1 MKPIQLTMQA
11 FGSYGKK
18 TVIDFTKPDQN
29 LFLITGDTGAG
40 KSTIFD
46 AIVFALYGE
55 ASSVV
60 NKKNGTEL
68 QSQFSENS
76 VEPFVELVFSEREGS
91 EDVHYTVRRVPKHI
105 RPLKRGTGF
114 KEESGSVSLI
124 MPDGMEYPSKETDK
138 KLEEIV
144 GLTKGQFM
152 QVAMIAQGEFMALL
166 RAKSDEKKVIFRRL
180 FNTELYQDIVD
191 ELAKRRKDKQ
201 GKIAQIKTACQTEV
215 GHIIVPETEISEKT
229 ETGAAEKADDAAET
243 DDSCSRKI
251 HLKDLKDRILKSERL
266 SLADM
271 EALLQELQRTCE
283 QLKEKV
289 KHSEERRNQLNQDY
303 LERRDAS
310 AKAEQLQERF
320 KELDL
325 AERELAECEKEK
337 NLVGKWQLLTGQ
349 IEAAWDVQAVW
360 QRYQDVKQQLEATE
374 KALKSHEQAL
384 PEAEENYGQSKKAL
398 QQAKAA
404 QEQALTEYSKILER
418 VEKDLKSFAKIAA
431 SKQAAAEAGKMA
443 EAASRQEKEAADS
456 LNLLEEQEKQWQQ
469 QAEKLSDT
477 DSRAAILLGQ
487 QREIRDMAE
496 NLKNWQREEENCY
509 RQRQTAENAQTA
521 YIQAQ
526 DIYIRENEVYTQ
538 ASSAFFDAQAGILAK
553 KLQPGQPCPVCGS
566 VEHPH
571 PHQMERVSLTKE
583 ELDVLA
589 QKLQKLQKQREK
601 KSNQAGAAAAALEA
615 SERSCHQMGEQ
626 LYRKAQAYDN
636 GGKNSETVDVNDAFD
651 SQWLAKQLKR
661 WQREWQDKDSQL
673 QNDRKNLL
681 QLKQLME
688 EAVSKKKE
696 LSEKKEKA
704 GQQLSQI
711 KVRLAAAEAALENM
725 ETSTYYESETTAREI
740 LTKASEKKSDSDR
753 NYKCCEKAEQEDGN
767 RKERTE
773 ERIHQLRQSLPSQQ
787 EACSERKTAYEQIM
801 ENRQL
806 TETQWQS
813 LTKHY
818 TKEDRLRLAEQIN
831 RWQEKKIAAE
841 RLKKASEAAIGDRM
855 KPDME
860 QLLLQQNEAEA
871 AWKKEQEVY
880 DRYTEIYKTNLKV
893 YEALMPKMDERSRI
907 MEEHK
912 RLDDLYNLLAGK
924 VTGSRMD
931 IETYVQRYYLERI
944 LYAANRR
951 FLEMSAGQFE
961 LRMCDITK
969 AGEGRNRGLDLMV
982 YSNVTG
988 KEREV
993 RTLSGGESFMAALSL
1008 ALGMADQIQQSS
1020 SAIHLDMMF
1029 IDEGFGSLD
1038 SHSRDQAVRV
1048 LQQMAGG
1055 SKLIGI
1061 ISHVSELKQE
1071 IEDQLIVSKNEDG
1084 SSVRWQIS

>member
-138 KLEEIV
+138 KLEKIV

-374 KALKSHEQAL
+374 KALKSHELAL

-571 PHQMERVSLTKE
+571 PHQMERASLTKE

-636 GGKNSETVDVNDAFD
+636 GGKNCETVDANDAFD

-661 WQREWQDKDSQL
+661 WQREWQDRDSQL

-681 QLKQLME
+681 QLKRLME
-688 EAVSKKKE
+688 DAVSKKKE

-704 GQQLSQI
+704 GQQLSKI

-740 LTKASEKKSDSDR
+740 LKKASEKKSDSDR

-818 TKEDRLRLAEQIN
+818 TKEDRQRLAEQIN

-841 RLKKASEAAIGDRM
+841 RLKEASEAAIGDCM

>member
-271 EALLQELQRTCE
+271 ESLLQELQRICE

-374 KALKSHEQAL
+374 KALKSHELAL

-469 QAEKLSDT
+469 QTEKLSDT

-571 PHQMERVSLTKE
+571 PHQMERASLTKE

-636 GGKNSETVDVNDAFD
+636 GGKNCETVDANDAFD

-661 WQREWQDKDSQL
+661 WQREWQDRDSQL

-681 QLKQLME
+681 LLKRLME
-688 EAVSKKKE
+688 DAVSKKKE

-704 GQQLSQI
+704 GQQLSKI

-740 LTKASEKKSDSDR
+740 LKKASEKKSDSDR
-753 NYKCCEKAEQEDGN
+753 NYKCCEKAEQEAGN

-787 EACSERKTAYEQIM
+787 EACSDRKTAYEQIM

-818 TKEDRLRLAEQIN
+818 TKEDRQRLAEQIN

-841 RLKKASEAAIGDRM
+841 RLKEASEAAIGDCM

>member
-76 VEPFVELVFSEREGS
+76 VEPFVELVFLEREGS

-571 PHQMERVSLTKE
+571 PHQMERASLTKE

-636 GGKNSETVDVNDAFD
+636 GGKNCETVDANDAFD

-661 WQREWQDKDSQL
+661 WQREWQDRDSQL

-681 QLKQLME
+681 QLKRLME
-688 EAVSKKKE
+688 DAVSKKKE

-704 GQQLSQI
+704 GQQLSKI

-818 TKEDRLRLAEQIN
+818 TKEDRQCLAEQIN
-831 RWQEKKIAAE
+831 RWQEKKIASE
-841 RLKKASEAAIGDRM
+841 RLKEASEAAIGDCM
-855 KPDME
+855 KPDMK

-893 YEALMPKMDERSRI
+893 YEALMPKMNERSRI
-907 MEEHK
+907 MEEHR

-951 FLEMSAGQFE
+951 FLEMSVGQFE

>member
-191 ELAKRRKDKQ
+191 ELVKRRKDKQ

-325 AERELAECEKEK
+325 AERELAECEKDK

-431 SKQAAAEAGKMA
+431 AKQAAAEAGKMA

-571 PHQMERVSLTKE
+571 PHQMERASLTKE

-636 GGKNSETVDVNDAFD
+636 GGKNCETVDANDAFD

-661 WQREWQDKDSQL
+661 WQREWQDRDSQL

-681 QLKQLME
+681 QLKRLME
-688 EAVSKKKE
+688 DAVSKKKE

-704 GQQLSQI
+704 GQQLSKI

-740 LTKASEKKSDSDR
+740 LKKASEKKSDSDR

-818 TKEDRLRLAEQIN
+818 TKEDRQRLAEQIN

-841 RLKKASEAAIGDRM
+841 RLKEASEAAIGDCM
-855 KPDME
+855 KPDIE

-893 YEALMPKMDERSRI
+893 YEALMPKMNERSRI
-907 MEEHK
+907 MEEHR

-951 FLEMSAGQFE
+951 FLEMSVGQFE

>member
-571 PHQMERVSLTKE
+571 PHQMERASLTKE

-636 GGKNSETVDVNDAFD
+636 GGKNCETVDANDAFD

-661 WQREWQDKDSQL
+661 WQREWQDRDSQL

-681 QLKQLME
+681 QLKRLME
-688 EAVSKKKE
+688 DAVSKKKE

-725 ETSTYYESETTAREI
+725 ETSIYYESETTAREI

-753 NYKCCEKAEQEDGN
+753 NYKCCEKAEQEAGN

-773 ERIHQLRQSLPSQQ
+773 ERIHQFRQSLPSQQ

-818 TKEDRLRLAEQIN
+818 TKEDRQRLAEQIN

-841 RLKKASEAAIGDRM
+841 RLKEASEAAIGDCM

-893 YEALMPKMDERSRI
+893 YEALMPKMNERSRI
-907 MEEHK
+907 MEEHR

-951 FLEMSAGQFE
+951 FLEMSVGQFE

-1020 SAIHLDMMF
+1020 SAIHLDIMF

>member
-443 EAASRQEKEAADS
+443 EAASRQEKEAAES

-477 DSRAAILLGQ
+477 DSRAVILLGQ

-571 PHQMERVSLTKE
+571 PHQMERASLTKE

-636 GGKNSETVDVNDAFD
+636 GGKNCETVDVNDAFD

-661 WQREWQDKDSQL
+661 WQREWQDRDSQL

-681 QLKQLME
+681 QLKRLME
-688 EAVSKKKE
+688 DAVSKKKE

-818 TKEDRLRLAEQIN
+818 TKEDRQRLAEQIN

-841 RLKKASEAAIGDRM
+841 RLKEASEAAIGDCM

-871 AWKKEQEVY
+871 AWKKQQEVY

-893 YEALMPKMDERSRI
+893 YEALMPKMNERSRI
-907 MEEHK
+907 MEEHR

-951 FLEMSAGQFE
+951 VLEMSVGQFE

>member
-55 ASSVV
+55 ASSLV

-138 KLEEIV
+138 KLEKIV

-374 KALKSHEQAL
+374 KALKSHKLAL

-566 VEHPH
+566 VEHPY
-571 PHQMERVSLTKE
+571 PHQMERASLTKE

-636 GGKNSETVDVNDAFD
+636 GGKNCETVDANDAFD

-661 WQREWQDKDSQL
+661 WQREWQDRDSQL

-681 QLKQLME
+681 QLKRLME
-688 EAVSKKKE
+688 DAVSKKKE

-740 LTKASEKKSDSDR
+740 LKKASEKKSDSDR

-841 RLKKASEAAIGDRM
+841 RLKEASEAAIGDCM

-893 YEALMPKMDERSRI
+893 YEALMPKMNERSRI
-907 MEEHK
+907 MEEHR

>member
-443 EAASRQEKEAADS
+443 EAASRQEKEAAES

-477 DSRAAILLGQ
+477 DSRAVILLGQ

-571 PHQMERVSLTKE
+571 PHQMERASLTKE

-636 GGKNSETVDVNDAFD
+636 GGKNCETVDVNDAFD

-661 WQREWQDKDSQL
+661 WQREWQDRDSQL

-681 QLKQLME
+681 QLKRLME
-688 EAVSKKKE
+688 DAVSKKKE

-818 TKEDRLRLAEQIN
+818 TKEDRQRLAEQIN

-841 RLKKASEAAIGDRM
+841 RLKEASEAAIGDCM
-855 KPDME
+855 KLDME

-871 AWKKEQEVY
+871 AWKKQQEVY

-893 YEALMPKMDERSRI
+893 YEALMPKMNERSRI
-907 MEEHK
+907 MEEHR

-951 FLEMSAGQFE
+951 FLEMSVGQFE

>member
-11 FGSYGKK
+11 FGSYGRK

-60 NKKNGTEL
+60 NKKNGAEL

-289 KHSEERRNQLNQDY
+289 KHSEERRNQLNQAY

-320 KELDL
+320 KELDS

-384 PEAEENYGQSKKAL
+384 PEVEENYEQSKKAL

-404 QEQALTEYSKILER
+404 QEQALTEYSKVLER

-431 SKQAAAEAGKMA
+431 AKQAAAEAGKMA
-443 EAASRQEKEAADS
+443 AAASRQEKEAADS

-521 YIQAQ
+521 YTQAQ
-526 DIYIRENEVYTQ
+526 NIYIRENEVYMQ

-571 PHQMERVSLTKE
+571 PHQMERASLTKE

-589 QKLQKLQKQREK
+589 QKLQKLQKQREE

-626 LYRKAQAYDN
+626 LYRKAQAYHN
-636 GGKNSETVDVNDAFD
+636 GGKNCETVDANDAFD

-661 WQREWQDKDSQL
+661 WQREWQDRDSQI

-688 EAVSKKKE
+688 GAVSKKKE

-725 ETSTYYESETTAREI
+725 ETSTYYESETAAREI

-753 NYKCCEKAEQEDGN
+753 NYKCCEKAEQEAGN

-773 ERIHQLRQSLPSQQ
+773 ERIHQFRQSLPSQQ

-818 TKEDRLRLAEQIN
+818 TKEDRQCLAEQIN

-841 RLKKASEAAIGDRM
+841 RLKEASEAAIGDCM

-860 QLLLQQNEAEA
+860 QLLLQQNEAEE

-893 YEALMPKMDERSRI
+893 YEALMPKMNERSRI
-907 MEEHK
+907 MEEHR

-951 FLEMSAGQFE
+951 FLEMSVGQFE

>member
-1 MKPIQLTMQA
+1 M
-11 FGSYGKK
+11 
-18 TVIDFTKPDQN
+18 
-29 LFLITGDTGAG
+29 
-40 KSTIFD
+40 
-46 AIVFALYGE
+46 
-55 ASSVV
+55 
-60 NKKNGTEL
+60 
-68 QSQFSENS
+68 
-76 VEPFVELVFSEREGS
+76 
-91 EDVHYTVRRVPKHI
+91 
-105 RPLKRGTGF
+105 
-114 KEESGSVSLI
+114 
-124 MPDGMEYPSKETDK
+124 
-138 KLEEIV
+138 
-144 GLTKGQFM
+144 
-152 QVAMIAQGEFMALL
+152 
-166 RAKSDEKKVIFRRL
+166 
-180 FNTELYQDIVD
+180 
-191 ELAKRRKDKQ
+191 
-201 GKIAQIKTACQTEV
+201 
-215 GHIIVPETEISEKT
+215 
-229 ETGAAEKADDAAET
+229 
-243 DDSCSRKI
+243 
-251 HLKDLKDRILKSERL
+251 
-266 SLADM
+266 
-271 EALLQELQRTCE
+271 
-283 QLKEKV
+283 
-289 KHSEERRNQLNQDY
+289 
-303 LERRDAS
+303 
-310 AKAEQLQERF
+310 
-320 KELDL
+320 
-325 AERELAECEKEK
+325 
-337 NLVGKWQLLTGQ
+337 
-349 IEAAWDVQAVW
+349 
-360 QRYQDVKQQLEATE
+360 
-374 KALKSHEQAL
+374 
-384 PEAEENYGQSKKAL
+384 
-398 QQAKAA
+398 
-404 QEQALTEYSKILER
+404 
-418 VEKDLKSFAKIAA
+418 
-431 SKQAAAEAGKMA
+431 
-443 EAASRQEKEAADS
+443 
-456 LNLLEEQEKQWQQ
+456 
-469 QAEKLSDT
+469 
-477 DSRAAILLGQ
+477 
-487 QREIRDMAE
+487 
-496 NLKNWQREEENCY
+496 
-509 RQRQTAENAQTA
+509 
-521 YIQAQ
+521 
-526 DIYIRENEVYTQ
+526 
-538 ASSAFFDAQAGILAK
+538 
-553 KLQPGQPCPVCGS
+553 
-566 VEHPH
+566 
-571 PHQMERVSLTKE
+571 
-583 ELDVLA
+583 
-589 QKLQKLQKQREK
+589 
-601 KSNQAGAAAAALEA
+601 EA

-636 GGKNSETVDVNDAFD
+636 GGKNCETVDANDAFD

-661 WQREWQDKDSQL
+661 WQREWQDRDSQL

-681 QLKQLME
+681 QLKRLME
-688 EAVSKKKE
+688 DAVSKKKE

-704 GQQLSQI
+704 GQQLSKI

-740 LTKASEKKSDSDR
+740 LKKASEKKSDSDR

-818 TKEDRLRLAEQIN
+818 TKEDRQRLAEQIN

-841 RLKKASEAAIGDRM
+841 RLKEASEAAIGDCM

-893 YEALMPKMDERSRI
+893 YEALMPKMNERSRI
-907 MEEHK
+907 MEEHR

-951 FLEMSAGQFE
+951 FLEMSVGQFE

>member
-138 KLEEIV
+138 KLEKIV

-289 KHSEERRNQLNQDY
+289 KHSEGRRNQLNQDY

-374 KALKSHEQAL
+374 KALKSHELAL

-571 PHQMERVSLTKE
+571 PHQMERASLTKE

-636 GGKNSETVDVNDAFD
+636 GGKNCETVDANDAFD

-661 WQREWQDKDSQL
+661 WQREWQDRDSQL

-681 QLKQLME
+681 LLKRLME
-688 EAVSKKKE
+688 DAVSKKKE

-704 GQQLSQI
+704 GQQLSKI

-740 LTKASEKKSDSDR
+740 LKKASEKKSDSDR

-818 TKEDRLRLAEQIN
+818 TKEDRQRLAEQIN

-841 RLKKASEAAIGDRM
+841 RLKEASEAAIGDCM

-893 YEALMPKMDERSRI
+893 YEALMPKMNERSRI
-907 MEEHK
+907 MEEHR

>member
-18 TVIDFTKPDQN
+18 TVIDFTKTDQN

-271 EALLQELQRTCE
+271 ESLLQELQRICE

-374 KALKSHEQAL
+374 KALKSHELAL

-571 PHQMERVSLTKE
+571 PHQMERASLTKE

-636 GGKNSETVDVNDAFD
+636 GGKNCETVDANDAFD

-661 WQREWQDKDSQL
+661 WQREWQDRDSQL

-681 QLKQLME
+681 LLKRLME
-688 EAVSKKKE
+688 DAVSKKKE

-704 GQQLSQI
+704 GQQLSKI

-740 LTKASEKKSDSDR
+740 LKKASEKKSDSDR

-818 TKEDRLRLAEQIN
+818 TKEDRQRLAEQIN

-841 RLKKASEAAIGDRM
+841 RLKEASEAAIGDCM

-893 YEALMPKMDERSRI
+893 YEALMPKMNERSRI
-907 MEEHK
+907 MEEHR

>member
-229 ETGAAEKADDAAET
+229 ETGAVEKADDAAET

-337 NLVGKWQLLTGQ
+337 NLVEKWQLLTGQ
-349 IEAAWDVQAVW
+349 IEAVWDVQAVW

-431 SKQAAAEAGKMA
+431 AKQAAAEAGKMA
-443 EAASRQEKEAADS
+443 GAASRQEKEAADS

-571 PHQMERVSLTKE
+571 PHQMERASLTKE

-636 GGKNSETVDVNDAFD
+636 GGKNCETVDVNDAFD

-661 WQREWQDKDSQL
+661 WQREWQDRDSQL

-681 QLKQLME
+681 QLKQLMKY
-688 EAVSKKKE
+688 AVSKKKE

-740 LTKASEKKSDSDR
+740 LKKASEKKSDSDR

-773 ERIHQLRQSLPSQQ
+773 ERIYQLRQSLPSQQ

-818 TKEDRLRLAEQIN
+818 TKEDRQRLAEQIN

-841 RLKKASEAAIGDRM
+841 RLKEASEAAIGDCM

-893 YEALMPKMDERSRI
+893 YEALMPKMNERSRI
-907 MEEHK
+907 MEEHR

-951 FLEMSAGQFE
+951 FLEMSVGQFE

-1038 SHSRDQAVRV
+1038 SHSRDQAIRV

>member
-1 MKPIQLTMQA
+1 M
-11 FGSYGKK
+11 
-18 TVIDFTKPDQN
+18 
-29 LFLITGDTGAG
+29 
-40 KSTIFD
+40 
-46 AIVFALYGE
+46 
-55 ASSVV
+55 
-60 NKKNGTEL
+60 
-68 QSQFSENS
+68 
-76 VEPFVELVFSEREGS
+76 
-91 EDVHYTVRRVPKHI
+91 
-105 RPLKRGTGF
+105 
-114 KEESGSVSLI
+114 
-124 MPDGMEYPSKETDK
+124 
-138 KLEEIV
+138 
-144 GLTKGQFM
+144 
-152 QVAMIAQGEFMALL
+152 
-166 RAKSDEKKVIFRRL
+166 
-180 FNTELYQDIVD
+180 
-191 ELAKRRKDKQ
+191 
-201 GKIAQIKTACQTEV
+201 
-215 GHIIVPETEISEKT
+215 
-229 ETGAAEKADDAAET
+229 
-243 DDSCSRKI
+243 
-251 HLKDLKDRILKSERL
+251 
-266 SLADM
+266 
-271 EALLQELQRTCE
+271 
-283 QLKEKV
+283 
-289 KHSEERRNQLNQDY
+289 
-303 LERRDAS
+303 
-310 AKAEQLQERF
+310 
-320 KELDL
+320 
-325 AERELAECEKEK
+325 
-337 NLVGKWQLLTGQ
+337 
-349 IEAAWDVQAVW
+349 
-360 QRYQDVKQQLEATE
+360 
-374 KALKSHEQAL
+374 
-384 PEAEENYGQSKKAL
+384 
-398 QQAKAA
+398 
-404 QEQALTEYSKILER
+404 
-418 VEKDLKSFAKIAA
+418 
-431 SKQAAAEAGKMA
+431 
-443 EAASRQEKEAADS
+443 
-456 LNLLEEQEKQWQQ
+456 
-469 QAEKLSDT
+469 
-477 DSRAAILLGQ
+477 LGQ

-571 PHQMERVSLTKE
+571 PHQMERASLTKE

-636 GGKNSETVDVNDAFD
+636 GGKNCETVDANDAFD

-661 WQREWQDKDSQL
+661 WQREWQDRDSQL

-681 QLKQLME
+681 LLKRLME
-688 EAVSKKKE
+688 DAVSKKKE

-704 GQQLSQI
+704 GQQLSKI

-740 LTKASEKKSDSDR
+740 LKKASEKKSDSDR

-818 TKEDRLRLAEQIN
+818 TKEDRQRLAEQIN

-841 RLKKASEAAIGDRM
+841 RLKEASEAAIGDCM

-893 YEALMPKMDERSRI
+893 YEALMPKMNERSRI
-907 MEEHK
+907 MEEHR

>member
-1 MKPIQLTMQA
+1 M
-11 FGSYGKK
+11 
-18 TVIDFTKPDQN
+18 
-29 LFLITGDTGAG
+29 
-40 KSTIFD
+40 
-46 AIVFALYGE
+46 
-55 ASSVV
+55 
-60 NKKNGTEL
+60 
-68 QSQFSENS
+68 
-76 VEPFVELVFSEREGS
+76 
-91 EDVHYTVRRVPKHI
+91 
-105 RPLKRGTGF
+105 
-114 KEESGSVSLI
+114 
-124 MPDGMEYPSKETDK
+124 
-138 KLEEIV
+138 
-144 GLTKGQFM
+144 
-152 QVAMIAQGEFMALL
+152 
-166 RAKSDEKKVIFRRL
+166 
-180 FNTELYQDIVD
+180 
-191 ELAKRRKDKQ
+191 
-201 GKIAQIKTACQTEV
+201 
-215 GHIIVPETEISEKT
+215 
-229 ETGAAEKADDAAET
+229 
-243 DDSCSRKI
+243 
-251 HLKDLKDRILKSERL
+251 
-266 SLADM
+266 
-271 EALLQELQRTCE
+271 
-283 QLKEKV
+283 
-289 KHSEERRNQLNQDY
+289 
-303 LERRDAS
+303 
-310 AKAEQLQERF
+310 
-320 KELDL
+320 
-325 AERELAECEKEK
+325 
-337 NLVGKWQLLTGQ
+337 
-349 IEAAWDVQAVW
+349 
-360 QRYQDVKQQLEATE
+360 
-374 KALKSHEQAL
+374 
-384 PEAEENYGQSKKAL
+384 
-398 QQAKAA
+398 
-404 QEQALTEYSKILER
+404 
-418 VEKDLKSFAKIAA
+418 
-431 SKQAAAEAGKMA
+431 
-443 EAASRQEKEAADS
+443 
-456 LNLLEEQEKQWQQ
+456 
-469 QAEKLSDT
+469 SDT

-553 KLQPGQPCPVCGS
+553 KLQSGQPCPVCGS

-571 PHQMERVSLTKE
+571 PHQMERASLTKE

-636 GGKNSETVDVNDAFD
+636 GGKNCETVDANDAFD

-661 WQREWQDKDSQL
+661 WQREWQDRDSQL

-688 EAVSKKKE
+688 DAVSKKKA

-740 LTKASEKKSDSDR
+740 LAKASEKKSDSDR

-787 EACSERKTAYEQIM
+787 EACSERKIAYEQIM

-818 TKEDRLRLAEQIN
+818 TKEDRQRLAEQIN

-841 RLKKASEAAIGDRM
+841 RLKEASEAAIGDCM

-893 YEALMPKMDERSRI
+893 YEALMPKMNERSRI
-907 MEEHK
+907 MEEHR

-951 FLEMSAGQFE
+951 FLEMSVGQFE

>member
-1 MKPIQLTMQA
+1 MKQIQLTMQA

-443 EAASRQEKEAADS
+443 EAASRQEKEAAES

-477 DSRAAILLGQ
+477 DSRAVILLGQ

-571 PHQMERVSLTKE
+571 PHQMERASLTKE

-636 GGKNSETVDVNDAFD
+636 GGKNCETVDVNDAFD

-661 WQREWQDKDSQL
+661 WQREWQDRDSQL

-681 QLKQLME
+681 QLKRLME
-688 EAVSKKKE
+688 DAVSKKKE

-818 TKEDRLRLAEQIN
+818 TKEDRQRLAEQIN

-841 RLKKASEAAIGDRM
+841 RLKEASEAAIGDCM

-871 AWKKEQEVY
+871 AWKKQQEVY

-893 YEALMPKMDERSRI
+893 YEALMPKMNERSRI
-907 MEEHK
+907 MEEHR

-951 FLEMSAGQFE
+951 FLEMSVGQFE

>member
-374 KALKSHEQAL
+374 KALKSHELAL

-566 VEHPH
+566 VEHPY
-571 PHQMERVSLTKE
+571 PHQMERASLTKE

-636 GGKNSETVDVNDAFD
+636 GGKNCETVDANDAFD

-661 WQREWQDKDSQL
+661 WQREWQDRDSQL

-681 QLKQLME
+681 QLKRLME
-688 EAVSKKKE
+688 DAVSKKKE

-740 LTKASEKKSDSDR
+740 LKKASEKKSDSDR

-841 RLKKASEAAIGDRM
+841 RLKEASEAAIGDCM

-893 YEALMPKMDERSRI
+893 YEALMPKMNERSRI
-907 MEEHK
+907 MEEHR

>member
-1 MKPIQLTMQA
+1 M
-11 FGSYGKK
+11 
-18 TVIDFTKPDQN
+18 
-29 LFLITGDTGAG
+29 
-40 KSTIFD
+40 
-46 AIVFALYGE
+46 
-55 ASSVV
+55 
-60 NKKNGTEL
+60 
-68 QSQFSENS
+68 
-76 VEPFVELVFSEREGS
+76 
-91 EDVHYTVRRVPKHI
+91 
-105 RPLKRGTGF
+105 
-114 KEESGSVSLI
+114 
-124 MPDGMEYPSKETDK
+124 
-138 KLEEIV
+138 
-144 GLTKGQFM
+144 
-152 QVAMIAQGEFMALL
+152 
-166 RAKSDEKKVIFRRL
+166 
-180 FNTELYQDIVD
+180 
-191 ELAKRRKDKQ
+191 
-201 GKIAQIKTACQTEV
+201 
-215 GHIIVPETEISEKT
+215 
-229 ETGAAEKADDAAET
+229 
-243 DDSCSRKI
+243 
-251 HLKDLKDRILKSERL
+251 
-266 SLADM
+266 
-271 EALLQELQRTCE
+271 
-283 QLKEKV
+283 
-289 KHSEERRNQLNQDY
+289 
-303 LERRDAS
+303 
-310 AKAEQLQERF
+310 
-320 KELDL
+320 
-325 AERELAECEKEK
+325 
-337 NLVGKWQLLTGQ
+337 
-349 IEAAWDVQAVW
+349 QAVW
-360 QRYQDVKQQLEATE
+360 QRYQDVKQQLEVTE

-404 QEQALTEYSKILER
+404 HEQALTEYSKILER

-571 PHQMERVSLTKE
+571 PHQMERASLTKE

-636 GGKNSETVDVNDAFD
+636 GGKNCETVDANDAFD

-661 WQREWQDKDSQL
+661 WQREWQDRDSQL

-688 EAVSKKKE
+688 DAVSKKKE

-740 LTKASEKKSDSDR
+740 LAKASEKKSDSDR

-787 EACSERKTAYEQIM
+787 EACSERKIAYEQIM

-818 TKEDRLRLAEQIN
+818 TKEDRQRLAEQIN

-841 RLKKASEAAIGDRM
+841 RLKEASEAAIGDCM

-893 YEALMPKMDERSRI
+893 YEALMPKMNERSRI
-907 MEEHK
+907 MEEHR

-951 FLEMSAGQFE
+951 FLEMSVGQFE

>member
-1 MKPIQLTMQA
+1 MKPIQLTMKA

-138 KLEEIV
+138 NLEKIV

-374 KALKSHEQAL
+374 KALKSHELAL

-571 PHQMERVSLTKE
+571 PHQMERASLTKE

-636 GGKNSETVDVNDAFD
+636 GGKNCETVDANDAFD

-661 WQREWQDKDSQL
+661 WQREWQDRDSQL

-681 QLKQLME
+681 LLKRLME
-688 EAVSKKKE
+688 DAVSKKKE

-704 GQQLSQI
+704 GQQLSKI

-740 LTKASEKKSDSDR
+740 LKKASEKKSDSDR

-818 TKEDRLRLAEQIN
+818 TKEDRQRLAEQIN

-841 RLKKASEAAIGDRM
+841 RLKEASEAAIGDCM

-880 DRYTEIYKTNLKV
+880 DRYAEIYKTNLKV
-893 YEALMPKMDERSRI
+893 YEALMPKMNERSRI
-907 MEEHK
+907 MEEHR

>member
-138 KLEEIV
+138 KLEKIV

-374 KALKSHEQAL
+374 KALKSHELAL

-571 PHQMERVSLTKE
+571 PHQMERASLTKE

-636 GGKNSETVDVNDAFD
+636 GGKNCETVDANDAFD

-661 WQREWQDKDSQL
+661 WQREWQDRDSQL

-681 QLKQLME
+681 LLKRLME
-688 EAVSKKKE
+688 DAVSKKKE

-704 GQQLSQI
+704 GQQLSKI

-740 LTKASEKKSDSDR
+740 LKKASEKKSDSDR

-818 TKEDRLRLAEQIN
+818 TKEDRQRLAEQIN

-841 RLKKASEAAIGDRM
+841 RLKEASEAAIGDCM

-893 YEALMPKMDERSRI
+893 YEALMPKMNERSRI
-907 MEEHK
+907 MEEHR

>member
-91 EDVHYTVRRVPKHI
+91 EDVYYTVRRVPKHI

-124 MPDGMEYPSKETDK
+124 MPDGTEYPSKETDK

-144 GLTKGQFM
+144 GLIKGQFM

-384 PEAEENYGQSKKAL
+384 PEAEENYEQSKKAL

-404 QEQALTEYSKILER
+404 QEQALTEYSKVLER
-418 VEKDLKSFAKIAA
+418 VEKDLKSFAKITAA
-431 SKQAAAEAGKMA
+431 KQAAAEAGKMA
-443 EAASRQEKEAADS
+443 EEASRQEKKAADS

-571 PHQMERVSLTKE
+571 PHQMERASLTKE

-615 SERSCHQMGEQ
+615 SERSCRQMGEQ

-636 GGKNSETVDVNDAFD
+636 GGKNCETVDANDAFD

-673 QNDRKNLL
+673 QNDKKNLL

-740 LTKASEKKSDSDR
+740 LTKASEKKADSDR

-773 ERIHQLRQSLPSQQ
+773 ERIHQFRQSLPLQQ

-818 TKEDRLRLAEQIN
+818 TKEDRQCLAEQIN

-841 RLKKASEAAIGDRM
+841 RLKEASEAAIGDCM

-880 DRYTEIYKTNLKV
+880 DRYTEIYKINLKV
-893 YEALMPKMDERSRI
+893 YEALMPKMNERSRI
-907 MEEHK
+907 MEEHR

-951 FLEMSAGQFE
+951 FLEMSVGQFE

>member
-1 MKPIQLTMQA
+1 MYAYI
-11 FGSYGKK
+11 
-18 TVIDFTKPDQN
+18 
-29 LFLITGDTGAG
+29 
-40 KSTIFD
+40 
-46 AIVFALYGE
+46 
-55 ASSVV
+55 
-60 NKKNGTEL
+60 
-68 QSQFSENS
+68 
-76 VEPFVELVFSEREGS
+76 
-91 EDVHYTVRRVPKHI
+91 
-105 RPLKRGTGF
+105 
-114 KEESGSVSLI
+114 SG
-124 MPDGMEYPSKETDK
+124 
-138 KLEEIV
+138 KLEGVAEDAVIIDNHGIGYQILVPSSTLDRLPSV
-144 GLTKGQFM
+144 G
-152 QVAMIAQGEFMALL
+152 GE
-166 RAKSDEKKVIFRRL
+166 
-180 FNTELYQDIVD
+180 
-191 ELAKRRKDKQ
+191 
-201 GKIAQIKTACQTEV
+201 
-215 GHIIVPETEISEKT
+215 
-229 ETGAAEKADDAAET
+229 
-243 DDSCSRKI
+243 
-251 HLKDLKDRILKSERL
+251 
-266 SLADM
+266 
-271 EALLQELQRTCE
+271 
-283 QLKEKV
+283 V
-289 KHSEERRNQLNQDY
+289 K
-303 LERRDAS
+303 
-310 AKAEQLQERF
+310 
-320 KELDL
+320 
-325 AERELAECEKEK
+325 
-337 NLVGKWQLLTGQ
+337 
-349 IEAAWDVQAVW
+349 
-360 QRYQDVKQQLEATE
+360 
-374 KALKSHEQAL
+374 
-384 PEAEENYGQSKKAL
+384 
-398 QQAKAA
+398 
-404 QEQALTEYSKILER
+404 
-418 VEKDLKSFAKIAA
+418 
-431 SKQAAAEAGKMA
+431 
-443 EAASRQEKEAADS
+443 
-456 LNLLEEQEKQWQQ
+456 
-469 QAEKLSDT
+469 
-477 DSRAAILLGQ
+477 
-487 QREIRDMAE
+487 
-496 NLKNWQREEENCY
+496 
-509 RQRQTAENAQTA
+509 
-521 YIQAQ
+521 
-526 DIYIRENEVYTQ
+526 VYTYLQ
-538 ASSAFFDAQAGILAK
+538 VREDAMVLFGF
-553 KLQPGQPCPVCGS
+553 
-566 VEHPH
+566 
-571 PHQMERVSLTKE
+571 LTKE

-636 GGKNSETVDVNDAFD
+636 GGKNCETVDANDAFD
-651 SQWLAKQLKR
+651 SQWLAKKLKR
-661 WQREWQDKDSQL
+661 WQREWQDRDSQL

-681 QLKQLME
+681 QLKRLME
-688 EAVSKKKE
+688 DAVSKKKE

-711 KVRLAAAEAALENM
+711 KVQLAAAEAALENM

-818 TKEDRLRLAEQIN
+818 TKEDRQRLAEQIN

-841 RLKKASEAAIGDRM
+841 RLKEASEAAIGDCM

-871 AWKKEQEVY
+871 AWKKQQEVY

-893 YEALMPKMDERSRI
+893 YEALMPKMNERSRI
-907 MEEHK
+907 MEEHR

-951 FLEMSAGQFE
+951 FLEMSVGQFE

>member
-271 EALLQELQRTCE
+271 ESLLQELQRICE

-374 KALKSHEQAL
+374 KALKSHELAL

-443 EAASRQEKEAADS
+443 EAASRQKKEAADS

-571 PHQMERVSLTKE
+571 PHQMERASLTKE

-636 GGKNSETVDVNDAFD
+636 GGKNCETVDANDAFD

-661 WQREWQDKDSQL
+661 WQREWQDRDSQL

-681 QLKQLME
+681 LLKRLME
-688 EAVSKKKE
+688 DAVSKKKE

-704 GQQLSQI
+704 GQQLSKI

-740 LTKASEKKSDSDR
+740 LKKASEKKSDSDR

-818 TKEDRLRLAEQIN
+818 TKEDRQRLAEQIN

-841 RLKKASEAAIGDRM
+841 RLKEASEAAIGDCM

-893 YEALMPKMDERSRI
+893 YEALTPKMNERSRI
-907 MEEHK
+907 MEEHR

-944 LYAANRR
+944 LYAANCR
-951 FLEMSAGQFE
+951 FLEMSVGQFE